1 MKAASSLALALGL
14 WAVGSW
20 PAALAVVPGL
30 GVFGGPLG
38 PALVVLATAVAAARA
53 AGCDQARVFTRLGD
67 LGPVRLFVLGF
78 VWLAVCGEGYATR
91 LRVTGDEPH
100 YLVMA
105 QSLWR
110 EGDLDLGDNYAR
122 GDTKEYT
129 PAELAPHYGAPRAD
143 GRPFPAHSPGLPALL
158 APVYALGGRRACV
171 LLLAAIAALA
181 AVEAGRLARAFTGS
195 AIAAGAAW
203 GLALGP
209 PLAFFGFHVYTEGPS
224 ALALCAAL
232 RLLAAPGVSPARAA
246 VAALLASALPW
257 LHVKLGLA
265 AVVVGLFALIQ
276 LGGAARK
283 AFVAVAGLM
292 ALGFMGHYQRVFG
305 TPTPFAI
312 YGGAPQDAA
321 AEPLRALLGL
331 LFDRSFGLLP
341 FAPAF
346 VVALGGLWPTGRPRL
361 SRAQGVALA
370 AGLAVLL
377 PALFWRMWWGGQCP
391 PARFLV
397 PLVPLLAAA
406 AGQRVAAGGG
416 LARWFGPLC
425 CAGHALVG
433 FVVWRVSDLLL
444 VNRGARPT
452 RLWAALSG
460 PVPVERYL
468 PSMVAAAPSDWIVA
482 VAWAVGLALLL
493 GLDVA
498 ARRGSAR
505 ADRAFSPLLAAL
517 LALALVT
524 FVDLAAAPVG
534 ASPTSEEGAP

>member
-1 MKAASSLALALGL
+1 MKAASSPALALGL

-20 PAALAVVPGL
+20 PAALALVPGL

-38 PALVVLATAVAAARA
+38 PALVALAAAVAVARA
-53 AGCDQARVFTRLGD
+53 AGFDQDRAFARLGG
-67 LGPVRLFVLGF
+67 LGPARLFALGF
-78 VWLAVCGEGYATR
+78 VWLAVCGEAYATR

-110 EGDLDLGDNYAR
+110 EGDLDLRDNYAR
-122 GDTKEYT
+122 GDTKEYS
-129 PAELAPHYGAPRAD
+129 PADLAPHYGASRAD

-195 AIAAGAAW
+195 AVGAGAAW
-203 GLALGP
+203 ALALGP
-209 PLAFFGFHVYTEGPS
+209 PLAFFGFHVYSEGPS

-246 VAALLASALPW
+246 VAALLASTLPW
-257 LHVKLGLA
+257 LHVKQGLA
-265 AVVVGLFALIQ
+265 AVVVGLFGLAQ

-283 AFVAVAGLM
+283 AFVAVAVLM
-292 ALGFMGHYQRVFG
+292 ALGFMAHYQRVFG
-305 TPTPFAI
+305 EPTPFAI
-312 YGGAPQDAA
+312 YGGSPQDVAM
-321 AEPLRALLGL
+321 EPLRALLGL

-346 VVALGGLWPTGRPRL
+346 VVALAGLWPAGRPRL
-361 SRAQGVALA
+361 TRAHGAALA

-406 AGQRVAAGGG
+406 AGLRFEAGAG
-416 LARWFGPLC
+416 LARWFGPLV

-460 PVPVERYL
+460 PVSVQRYL
-468 PSMVAAAPSDWIVA
+468 PSMVTAAPADWAVVA
-482 VAWAVGLALLL
+482 AWVVGLALLI

-498 ARRGSAR
+498 ARHGSAR
-505 ADRAFSPLLAAL
+505 ADRAFTPLLAAL
-517 LALALVT
+517 LGLALVT
-524 FVDLAAAPVG
+524 FVDLAAAP
-534 ASPTSEEGAP
+534 ASLPTNEEGTP

>member
-20 PAALAVVPGL
+20 PAALALVPGL
-30 GVFGGPLG
+30 GVFGGWLG
-38 PALVVLATAVAAARA
+38 PALVVLAAAGAAARA
-53 AGCDQARVFTRLGD
+53 AGCDPAAAFTRLGD
-67 LGPVRLFVLGF
+67 LGPARLFALGC
-78 VWLAVCGEGYATR
+78 VWLVVCGEGYATR

-110 EGDLDLGDNYAR
+110 EGDLDLRDNYAR

-129 PAELAPHYGAPRAD
+129 PADLAPHYGAPRAD

-181 AVEAGRLARAFTGS
+181 AVEAGRLARALTGS
-195 AIAAGAAW
+195 AVAAGSAW
-203 GLALGP
+203 VLALGP

-224 ALALCAAL
+224 ALALCAAI
-232 RLLAAPGVSPARAA
+232 RLLVVPGVSPGRAA

-265 AVVVGLFALIQ
+265 AVVVGLFALAQ
-276 LGGAARK
+276 LGGTARK
-283 AFVAVAGLM
+283 AFIGVATLM

-305 TPTPFAI
+305 APTPFAI
-312 YGGAPQDAA
+312 YGGAPQDAT

-346 VVALGGLWPTGRPRL
+346 VVAFAGLLPAGRPRL
-361 SRAQGVALA
+361 TRAHGVALA

-397 PLVPLLAAA
+397 PLVPLLAVA
-406 AGQRVAAGGG
+406 AGLRVAAGGG
-416 LARWFGPLC
+416 LARWFGPLVG
-425 CAGHALVG
+425 AGHALVA

-460 PVPVERYL
+460 PVPIERYL
-468 PSMVAAAPSDWIVA
+468 PSMVAAAPADWA
-482 VAWAVGLALLL
+482 LAGAWTIGLALLL

-505 ADRAFSPLLAAL
+505 ADRTLGPLLAVL
-517 LALALVT
+517 LGLALVT
-524 FVDLAAAPVG
+524 FVDLAGAPL
-534 ASPTSEEGAP
+534 AMPTSDEGAP